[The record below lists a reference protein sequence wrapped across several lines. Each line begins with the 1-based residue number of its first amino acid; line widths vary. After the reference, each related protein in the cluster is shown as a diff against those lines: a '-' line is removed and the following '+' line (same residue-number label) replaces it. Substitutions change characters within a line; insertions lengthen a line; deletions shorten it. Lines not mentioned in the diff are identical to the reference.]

1 MSLPRISIVVPV
13 YNEQENIAPLFE
25 AISESMANY
34 DGDWDVVIVNDGSRD
49 QTAAELNRCVKQY
62 GDKFLHVELQRNFG
76 QTAAMQA
83 GIDEAS
89 GDLIATMDGD
99 LQNDPA
105 DIPRIVKELI
115 ERDLDLLQGWRKNR
129 QDHMVSRKLPSR
141 LANKLI
147 QRVSG
152 VMLDDYGCSL
162 KVYRADVLK
171 QIRLYG
177 EMHRFIPVWM
187 ATVCPPHRIG
197 QTVVNHRA
205 RMAGESKYGISR
217 TFRVIIDLVS
227 VFFFLKFRARPG
239 HFFGSIG
246 LWVGGIGGLML
257 TYLGLLKFVFGQDIG
272 NRPMLLIA
280 SLLIIASLQFLTTG
294 VLSEILSRIFFQTT
308 NVKSY
313 TVRKPLTCEYSAQI
327 QEQKAAEKIAKQE
340 DATKQENV

>member
-1 MSLPRISIVVPV
+1 
-13 YNEQENIAPLFE
+13 
-25 AISESMANY
+25 
-34 DGDWDVVIVNDGSRD
+34 
-49 QTAAELNRCVKQY
+49 
-62 GDKFLHVELQRNFG
+62 
-76 QTAAMQA
+76 
-83 GIDEAS
+83 
-89 GDLIATMDGD
+89 
-99 LQNDPA
+99 
-105 DIPRIVKELI
+105 
-115 ERDLDLLQGWRKNR
+115 
-129 QDHMVSRKLPSR
+129 
-141 LANKLI
+141 
-147 QRVSG
+147 
-152 VMLDDYGCSL
+152 
-162 KVYRADVLK
+162 
-171 QIRLYG
+171 
-177 EMHRFIPVWM
+177 
-187 ATVCPPHRIG
+187 
-197 QTVVNHRA
+197 
-205 RMAGESKYGISR
+205 MAGESKYGISR